1 MWGDTRKQS
10 ESGEGERTRRKTDEQ
25 VASEAQPAPGAP
37 QDVAPLSGRGEPER
51 RCRTHLGIVPLW
63 ARELRQALTSSG
75 H

>member
-37 QDVAPLSGRGEPER
+37 QDVAPLSGRGD
-51 RCRTHLGIVPLW
+51 L
-63 ARELRQALTSSG
+63 REG
-75 H
+75 VEHI

>member
-37 QDVAPLSGRGEPER
+37 QDVAPLSGRGDLREGVEHIWALSH
-51 RCRTHLGIVPLW
+51 CGLG
-63 ARELRQALTSSG
+63 S
-75 H
+75 